1 MAKKLMKAQTGVIS
15 GVDKRTAA
23 EKVKGGIKA
32 GFKIDQGAAFKAGLD
47 TNKVI
52 NMSKKGEP
60 GFAGVKKDVKKKG
73 GAIKTKKK

>member
-1 MAKKLMKAQTGVIS
+1 MAKKLAKKQVGGSQKEKPKSTSDIVKA
-15 GVDKRTAA
+15 
-23 EKVKGGIKA
+23 GIKA

-60 GFAGVKKDVKKKG
+60 GFAGVKKNVKKTG